1 MPADSVHLNGRIVP
15 AGQAAVSVFDAA
27 LMHGASVF
35 TTMLARNG
43 TVFRLDR
50 HLARLME
57 TAARMNLRTEA
68 TADGL
73 ASATRELL
81 EANGL
86 KEARLR
92 ITLSPGS
99 THGEEDS
106 ATTTLITADPLA
118 GNPSRW
124 YNQGIRVI
132 VSSFRQFRGDP
143 LGGFKTGCYLPRVLA
158 RREAAAK
165 GAEESIWY
173 TQDNYLAEACF
184 CNVFLVLGGKVLTPP
199 LETPVLAG
207 IVRQAVL
214 ELCATLGVDCDERT
228 SLTIHQMLA
237 AEEMFLTSSIS
248 GIRSVIAVEKHDVGD
263 GKPGPLTQRLM
274 ASYEELLNKECGQA
288 GGMQG
293 AER

>member
-1 MPADSVHLNGRIVP
+1 MPTDHVYLNGRIIP
-15 AGQAAVSVFDAA
+15 AEGAVVSVFDAA

-57 TAARMNLRTEA
+57 TAARMNLRTDA
-68 TADGL
+68 TTDVL

-99 THGEEDS
+99 THGDEDS
-106 ATTTLITADPLA
+106 VTTTLVTADPLA

-124 YNQGIRVI
+124 YDQGISVI
-132 VSSFRQFRGDP
+132 VSSIRQFRGDP

-165 GAEESIWY
+165 GAEEAIWF
-173 TQDNYLAEACF
+173 THDNFLAEACF

-199 LETPVLAG
+199 LEMPVLAG

-214 ELCATLGVDCDERT
+214 ELCATLGVDCDDQ
-228 SLTIHQMLA
+228 SPLTVHQMLA

-248 GIRSVIAVEKHDVGD
+248 GIRPVIAVEKHNVGD
-263 GKPGPLTQRLM
+263 AKPGPVTRRMM
-274 ASYEELLNKECGQA
+274 AAYEELLNKECGQA
-288 GGMQG
+288 GGMQE
-293 AER
+293 AKR